1 MASTVSRPQ
10 RLLEIRQR
18 IRGRRVVWFGTRG
31 TDANSLLVF
40 PEFSATFSQIAPLS
54 AVSVASEWCLET
66 MAGRRVDL
74 DTYDIDEDATPP
86 ARELRRQLVE
96 TLRTPTV
103 VVPYRPSR
111 LLSSACF
118 LASDTVEYLGQFIDA
133 QVAFEHKPWV
143 ESELR
148 RAGVPIVEWTYYT
161 PDDLMRLND
170 RLDLARGPLVIR
182 RNRSAGGVGF
192 GLARNRD
199 ELILYATG
207 LGSEEFIAA
216 APYLHPNIPLNVGAC
231 VFADGTT
238 TIHGASVQLIGIPEC
253 TTRAFGYC
261 GNDFGAIRQLSTGEI
276 EELNVIV
283 YRVGAWLASR
293 GYVGAFGVDALAH
306 EGSIVLMEV
315 NPRFQGSSALSAA
328 LAYDAGVP
336 DLFLEH
342 MAAHLGLSPG
352 PATPLRESVARQ
364 PLVAQV
370 ICHNLARVP
379 VSTGEPT
386 DLHQARCTMW
396 PAPGV
401 EVAPD
406 AVICKMIV
414 DGGATNDGFTLCADV
429 GEQTRRILHAIHPS
443 QIPAAQG
450 ELVAADLDLVSA

>member
-1 MASTVSRPQ
+1 MTLMVSRSQ
-10 RLLEIRQR
+10 RLLQIRQR
-18 IRGRRVVWFGTRG
+18 IGGRRVVWFGTRG
-31 TDANSLLVF
+31 TDANPLLVF

-66 MAGRRVDL
+66 MAGRRADL
-74 DTYDIDEDATPP
+74 DTYDIDEDATLP

-148 RAGVPIVEWTYYT
+148 RAGVPVVEWTYYT
-161 PDDLMRLND
+161 PNDLMRLYD

-192 GLARNRD
+192 GLARNHD
-199 ELILYATG
+199 ELMLYAAE

-238 TIHGASVQLIGIPEC
+238 TVHGASVQLIGIREC

-261 GNDFGAIRQLSTGEI
+261 GNDFGTIREFRTTEI
-276 EELNVIV
+276 EELHAITR
-283 YRVGAWLASR
+283 RVGAWLASR

-315 NPRFQGSSALSAA
+315 NPRFQGSSALGAA
-328 LAYDAGVP
+328 FAYDAGLP

-342 MAAHLGLSPG
+342 MAAHLGLPAG
-352 PATPLRESVARQ
+352 PATPLRDSLAEQ
-364 PLVAQV
+364 PLIAQV

-379 VSTGEPT
+379 VSPGEPAGP
-386 DLHQARCTMW
+386 HQARCTMC

-401 EVAPD
+401 EVDPD
-406 AVICKMIV
+406 AVICKLIV
-414 DGGATNDGFTLCADV
+414 AGRATDDGFTLCADV
-429 GEQTRRILHAIHPS
+429 GEQTRRTLGAILPS
-443 QIPAAQG
+443 QIPAAQ
-450 ELVAADLDLVSA
+450 EDLVAVDVDLIPV